1 MIFIGIIQ
9 SLQDFI
15 FEILAWIVFLPKT
28 LLQAIFKPR
37 QAVQYVNE
45 ETGKAPEQ
53 QYDEYLHPAFFFLAA
68 IICRIIFRSPSDLAA
83 TLSEESILRY
93 ATQDL
98 LIFMF
103 YLVWLEWLNNRPLKR
118 STLKRLFHIQC
129 YILGSIQFLETLLL
143 GLDRAGA
150 WTNYIETA
158 VIILI
163 VIYESVVFRE
173 ELKMSVI
180 KSVGLAVV
188 PLILFFIFLA
198 ALLVT
203 GLGRYVY

>member
-15 FEILAWIVFLPKT
+15 FEILVWIVFLPKT
-28 LLQAIFKPR
+28 LLQVLFKPR
-37 QAVQYVNE
+37 QAVKYVNAE
-45 ETGKAPEQ
+45 SEKTTEQ
-53 QYDEYLHPAFFFLAA
+53 QFDEYLHPAFFFLAA
-68 IICRIIFRSPSDLAA
+68 VIFRIVFRSPHDLPAA
-83 TLSEESILRY
+83 LTEEAILKY
-93 ATQDL
+93 VTQDL

-103 YLVWLEWLNNRPLKR
+103 YLAWLEWLNNRPLKR

-129 YILGSIQFLETLLL
+129 YILGSVQFLETLCLS
-143 GLDRAGA
+143 LDRSGA
-150 WTNYIETA
+150 WTDYVEIA
-158 VIILI
+158 VIALI
-163 VIYESVVFRE
+163 VIYESAVFRE
-173 ELKMSVI
+173 ELKTSAL

-188 PLILFFIFLA
+188 PLILFFMFLA